1 MLTASLWILGAI
13 VGVSAYL
20 NIGYQWGLAQ
30 QKLWR
35 ERHGD
40 RMLALLSFPVHFFL
54 KKVGGPCDNCETC
67 LGHALPFSA
76 ITNVSYPWVT
86 GLIWPLMLLW
96 GVVVGVIPYLV
107 SRGFVTGPRFLA
119 AKIRTAVVAYRAGCR
134 ERRSLAKKSS
144 SRLEVLTAE
153 RGRLLA
159 ERGKLDEC
167 LDKIDGELASLT
179 HPFRDA
185 PPALVEYPDPG
196 Q

>member
-30 QKLWR
+30 Q
-35 ERHGD
+35 
-40 RMLALLSFPVHFFL
+40 
-54 KKVGGPCDNCETC
+54 N
-67 LGHALPFSA
+67 
-76 ITNVSYPWVT
+76 PWVAA
-86 GLIWPLMLLW
+86 LAWPFLLLW